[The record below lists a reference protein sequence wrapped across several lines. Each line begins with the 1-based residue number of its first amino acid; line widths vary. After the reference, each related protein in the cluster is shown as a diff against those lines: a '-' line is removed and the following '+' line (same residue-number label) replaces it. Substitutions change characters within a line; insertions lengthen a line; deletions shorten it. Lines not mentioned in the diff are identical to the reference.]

1 MSVRVAA
8 AAWKL
13 KIARKLNSDGA
24 YFNHAHELI
33 SKAHDQGAQIV
44 VLPELHVLEL
54 LHIEPRLKEAKV
66 ARYLVQYADAIEEWV
81 GRISELSG
89 MVIVGG
95 SHLKE
100 TPEGIKNVCAIG
112 VPGFGVTLAEKN
124 NLTGY
129 EKRMWGLAKGTGL
142 VHVPPF
148 GLGVSIC
155 YDSEFPNGPRALAEE
170 GMKILAVPSWTE
182 TQRGFQRV
190 RWSGYA
196 RALENT
202 CFVVHTSLVGDLGRE
217 PIPETYGSSA
227 ILAPSV
233 APFPMN
239 SVLAETPLGE
249 EGVVVAD
256 LDLDQLEEARR
267 DVEVTNWADRDA
279 GDWSVRSFA
288 SESRPHNDGGELN

>member
-13 KIARKLNSDGA
+13 KIARKMNSDGA
-24 YFNHAHELI
+24 YFNHAHELV

-54 LHIEPRLKEAKV
+54 LHTVPELKEAKV
-66 ARYLVQYADAIEEWV
+66 AKYLVQYAEAIEEWV

-89 MVIVGG
+89 IVIVGG

-100 TPEGIKNVCAIG
+100 TPDGIKNVCAIG
-112 VPGFGVTLAEKN
+112 VPGHGVTLAEKN

-129 EKRMWGLAKGTGL
+129 EKRMWGLAKGNGL

-148 GLGVSIC
+148 GLGTSIC
-155 YDSEFPNGPRALAEE
+155 YDSEFPAGPRALAES

-182 TQRGFQRV
+182 TQRGYQRV
-190 RWSGYA
+190 RWSSLA

-202 CFVVHTSLVGDLGRE
+202 CFVIHSSLVGDLGGE

-227 ILAPSV
+227 ILTPSV

-239 SVLAETPLGE
+239 AVLAETPLGE

-256 LDLDQLEEARR
+256 LDFEQLEEARR

-279 GDWSVRSFA
+279 GDWTIRDFA
-288 SESRPHNDGGELN
+288 TDARPHNDGGELN

>member
-1 MSVRVAA
+1 MTIRVAA

-13 KIARKLNSDGA
+13 KLARKVNSDGA
-24 YFNHAHELI
+24 YFNHAHQLV
-33 SKAHDQGAQIV
+33 SQAHEQGAQIV

-54 LHIEPRLKEAKV
+54 LHIVPELKEMNVAK
-66 ARYLVQYADAIEEWV
+66 YLVQYADAIEEWV
-81 GRISELSG
+81 ARISELSG

-95 SHLKE
+95 SHFKE

-112 VPGFGVTLAEKN
+112 VPGHGVTLAEKN

-129 EKRMWGLAKGTGL
+129 EKRMWGLAKGKGL
-142 VHVPPF
+142 VQLPRHR
-148 GLGVSIC
+148 LGVAIC
-155 YDSEFPNGPRALAEE
+155 YDSEFPAGPRALAEA
-170 GMKILAVPSWTE
+170 GAQILAVPSWTE

-190 RWSGYA
+190 RWSSLA

-202 CFVVHTSLVGDLGRE
+202 CFAVHASLVGDLGVE
-217 PIPETYGSSA
+217 PVPETYGSSA

-233 APFPMN
+233 SPFPMN
-239 SVLAETPLGE
+239 AILAETPMNE

-279 GDWSVRSFA
+279 GDWTVRNFA
-288 SESRPHNDGGELN
+288 DEDRAPNQGGQLN

>member
-13 KIARKLNSDGA
+13 KIARKMNSDGA
-24 YFNHAHELI
+24 YFNHAHELV
-33 SKAHDQGAQIV
+33 SRAHDQGAQIV

-54 LHIEPRLKEAKV
+54 LHIVPELKEANV
-66 ARYLVQYADAIEEWV
+66 AKYLIQYADAIEEWV

-89 MVIVGG
+89 IVIVGG

-112 VPGFGVTLAEKN
+112 VPGHGVTLAEKN

-129 EKRMWGLAKGTGL
+129 EKRMWGLAKGKGL

-148 GLGVSIC
+148 GLGTSIC
-155 YDSEFPNGPRALAEE
+155 YDSEFPAGPRALAEQ

-182 TQRGFQRV
+182 TQRGYQRV
-190 RWSGYA
+190 RWSSLA

-202 CFVVHTSLVGDLGRE
+202 CFVVHSSLVGDLGGE

-239 SVLAETPLGE
+239 AILAETPLGE

-256 LDLDQLEEARR
+256 LDFDQLEEARR

-279 GDWSVRSFA
+279 GDWTIRDFA
-288 SESRPHNDGGELN
+288 TDARPHNDGGELN